1 MSNDRPST
9 VLGDEKAQSVDFPP
23 GSHNATSNLRD
34 GIAAVAPKEGGN
46 EEKDAETR
54 NDVEEESPS
63 VDQGEAGDEE
73 QATSAPAEAPTPTVD
88 VEAGRTKLQTIILM
102 LALCSSLFLAALDI
116 SIITTAVPTIA
127 AEFRSNL
134 GYTWIGSAFILANG
148 AVVPI
153 WGKISDIWG
162 RKTIL
167 LIAIAVFWVGSLVC
181 GLSRNMATLIAGRA
195 VQGVGGGGII
205 TLINICISDLFSPR
219 NRGFYF
225 GIVSTTWA
233 VASAIGPVLGGIFT
247 SKATWR
253 WCFYIN
259 LPTCGVAMP
268 VLYFVLKLHNPR
280 TPIRQGL
287 TAIDWLGSMTIVAS
301 TIMFLLGLE
310 FGGVEYPWRSATV
323 ICLLTFGGL
332 MAGIF
337 VLVEWK
343 VAKYPITPLF
353 LFKDRNSVAALSIAF
368 IHAFVFLSGSYFL
381 PLYFQ
386 AVLAETSLQSGIFLL
401 PFVLP
406 LSIVSV
412 IAGFSIKKTG
422 NYKIPIVVGMTIA
435 TVGFGLFVD
444 LEAEKDLTK
453 IIIYQIVAGIGIGPN
468 FQSPLI
474 ALQSTVEPRD
484 IASATA
490 TFSFARQMGGAISIV
505 LGGALFDNGMQRQFP
520 ELLRSLGPET
530 ADRLSGENAS
540 ASVVFINKLSG
551 EEAMIARRAYLKA
564 LQAMYIMYVAVSGV
578 GVLTSLMIRQKKLS
592 KQHTVHKTGLKTLR
606 SREQKT

>member
-1 MSNDRPST
+1 MSNGGSSRI
-9 VLGDEKAQSVDFPP
+9 LGDEKAQNVDTHP
-23 GSHNATSNLRD
+23 GSHRTDTHDEDDCILT
-34 GIAAVAPKEGGN
+34 VAPKEEGQ
-46 EEKDAETR
+46 ETKSLGKTAGEDDEQSSR
-54 NDVEEESPS
+54 
-63 VDQGEAGDEE
+63 VDQERAGDEE
-73 QATSAPAEAPTPTVD
+73 EATPAPPPIED
-88 VEAGRTKLQTIILM
+88 VEAGRTKLQTVILM

-127 AEFRSNL
+127 AEFKSNL

-167 LIAIAVFWVGSLVC
+167 LIAIGVFWVGSLIC
-181 GLSRNMATLIAGRA
+181 GLSPNMAMLISGRA

-205 TLINICISDLFSPR
+205 TLVNICVSDLFSPR

-225 GIVSTTWA
+225 GIVSVTWA

-268 VLYFVLKLHNPR
+268 ILYLVLKLHNPR
-280 TPIRQGL
+280 TSVRQGL
-287 TAIDWLGSMTIVAS
+287 LAVDWLGSATIVSA

-310 FGGVEYPWRSATV
+310 FGGVDYPWKSATV
-323 ICLLTFGGL
+323 ICLLTFGAL
-332 MAGIF
+332 LAGVF
-337 VLVEWK
+337 VIVEWK
-343 VAKYPITPLF
+343 VARYPITPLF
-353 LFKDRNSVAALSIAF
+353 LFKDRNNVAALSIAF

-386 AVLAETSLQSGIFLL
+386 GVLAESSLQSGIYLL
-401 PFVLP
+401 PYVLP
-406 LSIVSV
+406 LSAVSI

-422 NYKIPIVVGMTIA
+422 NYKIPIVAGMAVATI
-435 TVGFGLFVD
+435 GFGLFVD
-444 LEAEKDLTK
+444 FEAEKDLTK

-484 IASATA
+484 IASATS

-505 LGGALFDNGMQRQFP
+505 LGGALFDNGMQGQYK
-520 ELLRSLGPET
+520 ELVSILGEEK
-530 ADRLSGENAS
+530 ASRLNGENAS
-540 ASVVFINKLSG
+540 ASVAFIDALKG
-551 EEAMIARRAYLKA
+551 EDAMIARRAYLEA
-564 LQAMYIMYVAVSGV
+564 LQTMYIMYVSVSGL
-578 GVLTSLMIRQKKLS
+578 GLLTSLMIRQKKLS
-592 KQHTVHKTGLKTLR
+592 KQHTEHKTGLKTLR
-606 SREQKT
+606 SREKKT